1 MAYEY
6 PPNRGS
12 LFKNKERNTDTAPE
26 YSGEINIDGV
36 LYFLDAWVNESMSGK
51 YFKLRTKRKDKQPEQ
66 STNHLSTNYDDS
78 IPI

>member
-12 LFKNKERNTDTAPE
+12 LFKNKERKKDTAPK

-36 LYFLDAWVNESMSGK
+36 LYFIDAWVNDSMSGK
-51 YFKLRTKRKDKQPEQ
+51 YFKLRVKRKDKQPEQ
-66 STNHLSTNYDDS
+66 STNHLNTDYDDV